1 MNRKKTLLTIFL
13 FLISL
18 LSIESPLLAYKPV
31 RESSRQKA
39 CFSNQRVIAGAI
51 EMYAMD
57 NPKPIGTTLPGG
69 DFEELEN
76 MLIKCRYLKGTLDRP
91 EEDCSYGIIV
101 KDLEKYDYEKDL
113 EKYDYE
119 IFCKKHGTIETR
131 DYDKPI
137 IPSYDVSHERPFSIE
152 FKNLMAKKSQQ
163 RRREKLIRDL
173 LSAPLF
179 PYILVIIIG
188 LIVFAPSLKKKKKE

>member
-1 MNRKKTLLTIFL
+1 MNCKKTLLTIFL
-13 FLISL
+13 ILISL
-18 LSIESPLLAYKPV
+18 LSLESPVLAYKPA

-101 KDLEKYDYEKDL
+101 TDLEKYDYEV
-113 EKYDYE
+113 
-119 IFCKKHGTIETR
+119 FCKKHGTIETT
-131 DYDKPI
+131 DYERPI
-137 IPSYDVSHERPFSIE
+137 IPSYDESLERPFSIE
-152 FKNLMAKKSQQ
+152 FKNLMAKKFQEK
-163 RRREKLIRDL
+163 RRNKLIGDF
-173 LSAPLF
+173 LSSPLF
-179 PYILVIIIG
+179 PYILAIIIG